1 MAKEKVKDEIN
12 KADKPLPLW
21 LMVILPIYTG
31 AFLALLILPV
41 SKDWGWFEAWAFII
55 TFVINITISYAY
67 INKKNPR
74 VMRNRMKIKK
84 EGLTAATRKS
94 AGSDRFL
101 MPIISLGFFGAMIL
115 PGLDHRFAWTTIPL
129 AVEIIGLVVMNV
141 GVIIMN
147 IAILQNPFA
156 SKLLDINKDQKLIDT
171 GLYAHIRHPLYAGA
185 ILLVLAMPIALG
197 SWWALIPAAVVAL
210 TVVARIKFEEE
221 MLLKGMDGYAD
232 YQKRVR
238 YKLLPKIY

>member
-1 MAKEKVKDEIN
+1 
-12 KADKPLPLW
+12 
-21 LMVILPIYTG
+21 
-31 AFLALLILPV
+31 
-41 SKDWGWFEAWAFII
+41 
-55 TFVINITISYAY
+55 
-67 INKKNPR
+67 
-74 VMRNRMKIKK
+74 
-84 EGLTAATRKS
+84 
-94 AGSDRFL
+94 
-101 MPIISLGFFGAMIL
+101 
-115 PGLDHRFAWTTIPL
+115 
-129 AVEIIGLVVMNV
+129 MNV
-141 GVIIMN
+141 GLVIMN
-147 IAILQNPFA
+147 IAVLQNSFA
-156 SKLLDINKDQKLIDT
+156 SKILDINKGQTLVDT